1 MAVIKRGIERYNYI
15 KHYKT
20 GQMNEVKKHK
30 NIRSLSIFW
39 SLFIG
44 IGALWGSF
52 CMFTDPSGEMWKMD
66 TLLLYL
72 QKLPFSNIFFQDLIP
87 SGIVLLLVN
96 GVTNFI
102 SFFLILKKHPY
113 SALSGL
119 ICGIILILWI
129 IVQFLVFPLNV
140 LSTLY
145 FIFGLAQTWTG
156 YSYWKKESGFR
167 KGKGV

>member
-1 MAVIKRGIERYNYI
+1 MK
-15 KHYKT
+15 
-20 GQMNEVKKHK
+20 MNKK
-30 NIRSLSIFW
+30 IRSLSIFW

-44 IGALWGSF
+44 TGALWGSV
-52 CMFTDPSGEMWKMD
+52 CMWTDPSGKMWKMD
-66 TLLLYL
+66 MLLPYL
-72 QKLPFSNIFFQDLIP
+72 QKLPFSDIFFQNLIP

-113 SALSGL
+113 AAWSGL

-129 IVQFLVFPLNV
+129 TVQFFIFPLNL

-145 FIFGLAQTWTG
+145 FIFGLCQIWTG
-156 YSYWKKESGFR
+156 YRYWKLEKRDE
-167 KGKGV
+167 